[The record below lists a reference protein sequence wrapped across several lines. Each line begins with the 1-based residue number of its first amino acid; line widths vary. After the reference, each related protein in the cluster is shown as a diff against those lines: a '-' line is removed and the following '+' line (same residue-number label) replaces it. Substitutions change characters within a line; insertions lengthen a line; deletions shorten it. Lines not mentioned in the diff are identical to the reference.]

1 MKSEKEVLF
10 MEKLQLKDFLNYA
23 YISNLK
29 ASENEEHLAFVLSK
43 ANAETN
49 GYDQN
54 LYVYDKDVKQLTS
67 GNQEASFIWDDND
80 HLLIKTMRDEADKK
94 KVTDGEELS
103 VFYRISIHGGE
114 AVKAFSMPY
123 NVTAYEKIDN
133 DRYLMM
139 VHYNL
144 NYSHMADADDEEKQK
159 ILKQKK
165 ADQAV
170 EVVDELPFY
179 FNGAGFTNK
188 TRSRLMVYTLSD
200 QSVKWLTPLHMD
212 ASGLNLNEAKD
223 KVLFTANTY
232 LVQPSLKAGIYCA
245 DLTDCTM
252 KELYPEDRH
261 DVSQVY
267 FFNDEILVLASTND
281 RYGINENPEF
291 YLLKDGCLELLAH
304 NEDSVGS
311 SVGSDCRLGGGKMS
325 LIKDGKFYF
334 VTTRRN
340 SSHLY
345 SLDHAG
351 VIEPVFTQEGSL
363 DCISKFKGEI
373 VAAAMLKGKLQEL
386 YLLKNQGESL
396 TSFNDECLKDKY
408 VAEYEKIT
416 FENDGVDLDGW
427 VLKPFNYDPAK
438 KYPAILDIHGGP
450 KTVYGEVFYHEM
462 QLWASEGYFVF
473 FMNPRGGDGRGNEFA
488 DIRGKYG
495 TIDYDDLMK
504 FTDVVLEK
512 YPAIDPARLGE
523 TGGSYGGFM
532 SNWIIGHTDRFAA
545 VASQRSIANW
555 IGFNGTSDI
564 GPYFSVDQCAGSI
577 WENVDK
583 VWWHSPLKYAKNVKT
598 PTLFIHSDE
607 DYRCPISEGYQMVS
621 ALMQHNVPARL
632 VVFHGEN
639 HELSRGGK
647 PLNRIRRLEE
657 ITNWMD
663 KYCKGSE

>member
-1 MKSEKEVLF
+1 

-29 ASENEEHLAFVLSK
+29 SSDDKERLAFVVSA
-43 ANAETN
+43 ANADTN

-54 LYVYDKDVKQLTS
+54 IYVLDQEVRQLTS
-67 GNQEASFIWDDND
+67 GNHEAGFIWEDND
-80 HLLIKTMRDEADKK
+80 HLLFKAMRDEADKK
-94 KVTDGEELS
+94 KTADGEELS
-103 VFYRISIHGGE
+103 VFYRISTHGGE
-114 AVKAFSMPY
+114 AVKAFEVPY
-123 NVTAYEKIDN
+123 TVTAYEKLDA
-133 DRYLMM
+133 DRYLMC
-139 VHYNL
+139 VNYNL
-144 NYSHMADADDEEKQK
+144 NYSMMAELNDEEKQK
-159 ILKQKK
+159 LLKQKK

-179 FNGAGFTNK
+179 FNGAGFINK
-188 TRSRLMVYTLSD
+188 TRSRLMLYSVSD

-212 ASGLNLNEAKD
+212 VSGINLHPQKN
-223 KVLFTANTY
+223 KVLFSAVTY
-232 LVQPSLKAGIYCA
+232 LVQPNLQAGIYCI
-245 DLTDCTM
+245 DLKDQTM
-252 KELYPEDRH
+252 EELYPEGRH
-261 DVSQVY
+261 DIAQVC
-267 FFNDEILVLASTND
+267 FFDDEILVLAAGND
-281 RYGINENPEF
+281 RYGLNENPEF
-291 YLLKDGCLELLAH
+291 YLLKEGNLELLAH
-304 NEDSVGS
+304 NEDAVGS
-311 SVGSDCRLGGGKMS
+311 SVGSDCRYGGGKMS
-325 LIKDGKFYF
+325 FVKNGKFYF

-340 SSHLY
+340 ASHLY
-345 SLDHAG
+345 SLDHEG
-351 VIEPVFTQEGSL
+351 NIEPVFTEEGSL
-363 DCISKFKGEI
+363 DCIAEYQDGI
-373 VAAAMLKGKLQEL
+373 AAAAMLQGKLQEV
-386 YLLKNQGESL
+386 YM
-396 TSFNDECLKDKY
+396 LKDAGIQLSALNEKALKGKY
-408 VAEYEKIT
+408 VADYEKIT

-427 VLKPFNYDPAK
+427 VLKPYDYDPNK

-462 QLWASEGYFVF
+462 QVWASEGYFVF
-473 FMNPRGGDGRGNEFA
+473 FMNPRGGDGRGNAFA

-555 IGFNGTSDI
+555 VGFNGTSDI
-564 GPYFSVDQCAGSI
+564 GPHFSKDQCAGDV
-577 WENVDK
+577 WEDMEK
-583 VWWHSPLKYAKNVKT
+583 LWWHSPLKYADKAKT

-607 DYRCPISEGYQMVS
+607 DYRCPISEGYQMAS
-621 ALMQHNVPARL
+621 ALMQHGVPTRL

>member
-1 MKSEKEVLF
+1 

-29 ASENEEHLAFVLSK
+29 SSDDKERLAFVVSA
-43 ANAETN
+43 ANADTN

-54 LYVYDKDVKQLTS
+54 IYVLGQDVRQLTS
-67 GNQEASFIWDDND
+67 GNHEAGFIWEDND
-80 HLLIKTMRDEADKK
+80 HLLFKAMRDEADKK
-94 KVTDGEELS
+94 KTADSEELS
-103 VFYRISIHGGE
+103 VFYRISTHGGE
-114 AVKAFSMPY
+114 AVKAFEVPY
-123 NVTAYEKIDN
+123 TVTAYEKLDA
-133 DRYLMM
+133 DRYLMC
-139 VHYNL
+139 VNYNL
-144 NYSHMADADDEEKQK
+144 NYSMMAELNDEEKQK
-159 ILKQKK
+159 LLKQKK

-179 FNGAGFTNK
+179 FNGAGFINK
-188 TRSRLMVYTLSD
+188 TRSRLMLYSVSD

-212 ASGLNLNEAKD
+212 VSGINLHPQKN
-223 KVLFTANTY
+223 KVLFSAVTY
-232 LVQPSLKAGIYCA
+232 LVQPNLQAGIYCI
-245 DLTDCTM
+245 DLNDQTM
-252 KELYPEDRH
+252 EELYPEGRH
-261 DVSQVY
+261 DIAQVC
-267 FFNDEILVLASTND
+267 FFDDEILVLAAGND
-281 RYGINENPEF
+281 RYGLNENPEF
-291 YLLKDGCLELLAH
+291 YLLKEGNLELLAH
-304 NEDSVGS
+304 NEDAVGS
-311 SVGSDCRLGGGKMS
+311 SVGSDCRYGGGKMS
-325 LIKDGKFYF
+325 FVKNGKFYF

-340 SSHLY
+340 ASHLY
-345 SLDHAG
+345 SLDHEG
-351 VIEPVFTQEGSL
+351 NIEPVFTEEGSL
-363 DCISKFKGEI
+363 DCIAEYQDGI
-373 VAAAMLKGKLQEL
+373 AAAAMLQGKLQEV
-386 YLLKNQGESL
+386 YMLKDAGIQLSALNEKA
-396 TSFNDECLKDKY
+396 LKDKY
-408 VAEYEKIT
+408 VADYEKIT

-427 VLKPFNYDPAK
+427 VLKPYDYDPNK

-462 QLWASEGYFVF
+462 QVWASEGYFVF
-473 FMNPRGGDGRGNEFA
+473 FMNPRGGDGRGNAFA

-555 IGFNGTSDI
+555 VGFNGTSDI
-564 GPYFSVDQCAGSI
+564 GPHFSKDQCAGDV
-577 WENVDK
+577 WEDMEK
-583 VWWHSPLKYAKNVKT
+583 LWWHSPLKYADKAKT

-607 DYRCPISEGYQMVS
+607 DYRCPISEGYQMAS
-621 ALMQHNVPARL
+621 ALMQHGVPTRL